1 MWYGERMKSIAQF
14 TITVGEDGKY
24 VAEGVDLSI
33 VTQADTLD
41 ALTKNIK
48 EAVDLALED
57 EELAT
62 MNFSREPSILVNFE
76 LPRAYA

>member
-1 MWYGERMKSIAQF
+1 MKSIAQF

-24 VAEGVDLSI
+24 VAEGVDLPI

-48 EAVDLALED
+48 EAVDLAIED
-57 EELAT
+57 EELAA

>member
-1 MWYGERMKSIAQF
+1 MKSIAQF

-24 VAEGVDLSI
+24 IAEGVDLPI

-48 EAVDLALED
+48 EAVDLALEG
-57 EELAT
+57 EELAV

-76 LPRAYA
+76 LPRVYA